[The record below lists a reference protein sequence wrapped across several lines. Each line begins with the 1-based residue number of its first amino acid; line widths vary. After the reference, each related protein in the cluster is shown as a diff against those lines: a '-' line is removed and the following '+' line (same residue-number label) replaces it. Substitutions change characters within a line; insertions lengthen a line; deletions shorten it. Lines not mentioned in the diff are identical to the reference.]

1 MNIIGFSKALFST
14 WIYYSPERILFDA
27 GEGVSTALG
36 SKVYAFKYVFL
47 THGHVDHIA
56 GLWGIVNIRN
66 NGMGDREKP
75 LDVFY
80 PKGNRAVEE
89 YTNFIKK
96 ANPELRF
103 SFNVHPLEEGEKVFL
118 RDAGG
123 FKRYV
128 QPFRTKHVA
137 SEVSFGYHIF
147 EVRRKLKEEF
157 QNLDSKVIA
166 KLVKEKGRDF
176 VTDEYH
182 KKILTISGDSLALD
196 PEEVEGTELLIHE
209 CTFLDPRDRRYKNH
223 ASIDEVMETVKK
235 AGVKRVI
242 LYHIST
248 RYIRSIKSVIKKYRE
263 MLPDVE
269 ITYMDP
275 RRVFEM

>member
-1 MNIIGFSKALFST
+1 M
-14 WIYYSPERILFDA
+14 
-27 GEGVSTALG
+27 
-36 SKVYAFKYVFL
+36 
-47 THGHVDHIA
+47 DHIA
-56 GLWGIVNIRN
+56 GLWGVVNIRN

-89 YTNFIKK
+89 YTSFIKK

-103 SFNVHPLEEGEKVFL
+103 SFNVHPLEEGDRVFL

-137 SEVSFGYHIF
+137 TEVSFGYHIF

-157 QNLDSKVIA
+157 QGLDSKVIA
-166 KLVKEKGRDF
+166 RLVKEKGRDF
-176 VTDEYH
+176 VTREYH

-248 RYIRSIKSVIKKYRE
+248 RYIRSIRSVIKKYRE